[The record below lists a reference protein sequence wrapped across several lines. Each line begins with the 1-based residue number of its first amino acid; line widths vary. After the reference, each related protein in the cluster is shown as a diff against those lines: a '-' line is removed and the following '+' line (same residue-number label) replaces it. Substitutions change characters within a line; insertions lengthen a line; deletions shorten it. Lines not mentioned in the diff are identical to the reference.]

1 VTSDAL
7 TPGPSASKGEYV
19 RSRKISFV
27 AGLAVLGLLAG
38 ACSEDSGS
46 DSTSAP
52 ATEAP
57 TSDAPTSEAP
67 TTDAPAASGI
77 SDEAIAHAVE
87 YVGGTAGAASGDPY
101 VIGYVNQEGGTP
113 GFPEASI
120 GIDSAVWFVN
130 NFLGGV
136 GGRPIELAK
145 CIITKEEDGQKCA
158 QEMLANDAVQVVI
171 TGAMLNG
178 NAPLLDGLK
187 DKKPVYISN
196 PLTTPEFLATDAFA
210 FTPGS
215 PGVVAGLAV
224 FAAKFIPE
232 LEGKEVNKVAVVYGD
247 NPVGQIAFSALTK
260 PVLEGLGVAEVT
272 GVAAADTAG
281 ATEMAGLIQAAG
293 AEDADVF
300 YPLVTIGSCI
310 AVYDALQTLE
320 IDTTV
325 VTTGLCFGVPMQT
338 HLKELGLDA
347 KLPDGWYFGG
357 YGYSYEIAGN
367 PDLDAYKEAV
377 FAWAAEEGLDA
388 ATLEYTG
395 FGGPTF
401 GTLLSAVKF
410 ANAGAAD
417 SAGFRDAAKAF
428 AGPQWGVVGPM
439 KCGGNPTF
447 PALCGFQIGV
457 QQQQGTEYVSIM
469 DGYNGKPIDPQAELG

>member
-1 VTSDAL
+1 
-7 TPGPSASKGEYV
+7 V

>member
-1 VTSDAL
+1 
-7 TPGPSASKGEYV
+7 V

-27 AGLAVLGLLAG
+27 AGLAVMGLLAG
-38 ACSEDSGS
+38 ACSEDSGGS
-46 DSTSAP
+46 DAP

-247 NPVGQIAFSALTK
+247 NPAGQIAFSALTK

>member
-1 VTSDAL
+1 M
-7 TPGPSASKGEYV
+7 

-27 AGLAVLGLLAG
+27 AGFAVLGLLAG

-247 NPVGQIAFSALTK
+247 NPAGQIAFSALTK